1 MLQFWPSNFVL
12 HWKKKHYYYT
22 LSNDNGPSL
31 AHWLC
36 CWTQILTTDATNLTP
51 KCCYAL
57 VNTLLKLRKCFYSLR
72 AFLER
77 AVSINL
83 FSYTT
88 NILGE
93 QNMNELLR
101 VFLFQI
107 FYSATNVTW
116 VRSCSLNYANFE
128 SFRRQTFLS
137 CCILSNVFFI
147 KLLGFSKL
155 ITYCL
160 KIFMQE
166 SGIIQF
172 VLSVECLD
180 SQCISIIKR
189 IFSKPLYV
197 DQQHNIFQQN
207 IDVENSKRY

>member
-1 MLQFWPSNFVL
+1 MFFLLSLSNLTIISSADATILTLKFCFAVE
-12 HWKKKHYYYT
+12 KKHYYYT

-88 NILGE
+88 IILEE
-93 QNMNELLR
+93 QDMNELLR
-101 VFLFQI
+101 VFLFKI
-107 FYSATNVTW
+107 FYSATNVM
-116 VRSCSLNYANFE
+116 SCSLDCANFE
-128 SFRRQTFLS
+128 SFKRPTFLS
-137 CCILSNVFFI
+137 CCILSNAFYIKVF
-147 KLLGFSKL
+147 GFSKL

-160 KIFMQE
+160 
-166 SGIIQF
+166 
-172 VLSVECLD
+172 
-180 SQCISIIKR
+180 
-189 IFSKPLYV
+189 
-197 DQQHNIFQQN
+197 
-207 IDVENSKRY
+207 